1 MDISHLRQEYTKFEL
16 DISTVNTDPFEQFK
30 KWFDEASASDILEPN
45 AMCLSTVGENQRPSS
60 RIVLL
65 KTISNSGFVFF
76 TNYSSKKGNELE
88 VNPIGSLL
96 FFWKELERQVRI
108 EGKIQKISEQE
119 SIDYFDSRPIG
130 NRIGAIVSPQSQRI
144 IDRKNLDDQI
154 QALLEKSQSIHKPS
168 HWGGY
173 VLIPDYFEFWQG
185 RQSRLHDRI
194 VYDKTK
200 NLDWELYRIAP

>member
-88 VNPIGSLL
+88 VNPNGSLL

-119 SIDYFDSRPIG
+119 STDYFDSRPIG

-144 IDRKNLDDQI
+144 IDRKNLHDQI
-154 QALLEKSQSIHKPS
+154 QALLEKPQSIHKPS

>member
-45 AMCLSTVGENQRPSS
+45 AMCLSTAGINLRPSS

-65 KTISNSGFVFF
+65 KTISDNGFVFF

-88 VNPIGSLL
+88 VNPNGSLL

-119 SIDYFDSRPIG
+119 STDYFDSRPIG

-154 QALLEKSQSIHKPS
+154 QALLEKPQSIHKPS

-194 VYDKTK
+194 VYDKINK
-200 NLDWELYRIAP
+200 SNWEIYRVAP

>member
-16 DISTVNTDPFEQFK
+16 DISTVNNDPFEQFK
-30 KWFDEASASDILEPN
+30 KWFDEASASEILEPN
-45 AMCLSTVGENQRPSS
+45 AMCLSTAGINQRPSS

-65 KTISNSGFVFF
+65 KSISDNGFVFF
-76 TNYSSKKGNELE
+76 TNYNSKKGNELE
-88 VNPIGSLL
+88 INPNGSLL

-108 EGKIQKISEQE
+108 EGKIHRISEQE

-154 QALLEKSQSIHKPS
+154 QALLEKPQSINKPS

-173 VLIPDYFEFWQG
+173 VLVPDYFEFWQG

-194 VYDKTK
+194 VYDKISQMQW
-200 NLDWELYRIAP
+200 DIYRIAP

>member
-1 MDISHLRQEYTKFEL
+1 
-16 DISTVNTDPFEQFK
+16 
-30 KWFDEASASDILEPN
+30 
-45 AMCLSTVGENQRPSS
+45 
-60 RIVLL
+60 
-65 KTISNSGFVFF
+65 
-76 TNYSSKKGNELE
+76 
-88 VNPIGSLL
+88 
-96 FFWKELERQVRI
+96 
-108 EGKIQKISEQE
+108 
-119 SIDYFDSRPIG
+119 
-130 NRIGAIVSPQSQRI
+130 
-144 IDRKNLDDQI
+144 LDDQI

>member
-30 KWFDEASASDILEPN
+30 KWFDEASASEILEPN
-45 AMCLSTVGENQRPSS
+45 AMCLSTAGINQRPSS

-65 KTISNSGFVFF
+65 KSISDNGFVFF
-76 TNYSSKKGNELE
+76 TNYNSKKANELE
-88 VNPIGSLL
+88 INPNGSLL

-154 QALLEKSQSIHKPS
+154 QALLEKPQSINKPS

-173 VLIPDYFEFWQG
+173 VLVPDYFEFWQG

-194 VYDKTK
+194 VYDKISQMQW
-200 NLDWELYRIAP
+200 DIYRIAP